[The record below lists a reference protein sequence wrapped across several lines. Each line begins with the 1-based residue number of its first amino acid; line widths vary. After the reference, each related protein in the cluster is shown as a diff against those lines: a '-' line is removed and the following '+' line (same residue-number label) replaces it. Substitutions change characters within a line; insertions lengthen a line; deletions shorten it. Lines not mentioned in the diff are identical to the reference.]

1 MPKALEHFD
10 KRDSTEDHIYMRR
23 VHYWPIVL
31 ILSFLSPLLV
41 MGQNKTLFEGY
52 YSVLANGTH
61 VGYYIQRYEI
71 DPKKKEFIS
80 TSFLRT
86 NAIGGNISESLKA
99 YASDTLKPIRYQYT
113 SLQGKEAKTID
124 ANVRKNKRGQN
135 VLQLKTSDN
144 GKLIVSEKPL
154 KEGVFFSTFLIYLL
168 LQGEKGIKPGTKYE
182 FSAVAEEDGKVY
194 PGEVFIKSE
203 EMKMGV
209 NTFKTLYTFK
219 KTQFVNFIN
228 DMGESIISISP
239 ALGIEAR
246 LVADPKTATAK
257 MTVNNKSLSLLFGNL
272 PKGLENKVYTAAQK
286 TPSIGSENETSENKA
301 PQTTPKKK

>member
-1 MPKALEHFD
+1 
-10 KRDSTEDHIYMRR
+10 MRR

-31 ILSFLSPLLV
+31 ILSLLTPTLSL
-41 MGQNKTLFEGY
+41 GQNKTLFEGY
-52 YSVLANGTH
+52 YSILTNGTH
-61 VGYYIQRYEI
+61 VGYYIQRYEL

-86 NAIGGNISESLKA
+86 NALGGNISESLKA
-99 YASDTLKPIRYQYT
+99 YATETLKPIRYQYT
-113 SLQGKEAKTID
+113 SLQAKEAKTID
-124 ANVRKNKRGQN
+124 ANVRKNKRGDN

-154 KEGVFFSTFLIYLL
+154 KDGVFFSTFLIYLL
-168 LQGEKGIKPGTKYE
+168 LQGEKGIKPGVKYE
-182 FSAVAEEDGKVY
+182 FNAIAEEDGKVY

-203 EMKMGV
+203 EVKMGV

-228 DMGESIISISP
+228 DVGESIISISP

-246 LVADPKTATAK
+246 LVADPKVATAN
-257 MTVNNKSLSLLFGNL
+257 MTVNNKSLSLLFGNF
-272 PKGLENKVYTAAQK
+272 PRGLENNVY
-286 TPSIGSENETSENKA
+286 KA
-301 PQTTPKKK
+301 TQQNPPNGLEEKASQSASKEK

>member
-1 MPKALEHFD
+1 
-10 KRDSTEDHIYMRR
+10 MRR

-31 ILSFLSPLLV
+31 ILSLLTPTLSL
-41 MGQNKTLFEGY
+41 GQNKTLFEGY
-52 YSVLANGTH
+52 YSILTNGTH
-61 VGYYIQRYEI
+61 VGYYIQRYEL

-86 NAIGGNISESLKA
+86 NALGGNISESLKA
-99 YASDTLKPIRYQYT
+99 YATETLKPIRYQYT
-113 SLQGKEAKTID
+113 SLQAKEAKTID
-124 ANVRKNKRGQN
+124 ANVRKNKRGDN

-154 KEGVFFSTFLIYLL
+154 KDGVFFSTFLIYLL
-168 LQGEKGIKPGTKYE
+168 LQGEKGIKPGVKYE
-182 FSAVAEEDGKVY
+182 FNAIAEEDGKVY

-203 EMKMGV
+203 EVKMGV

-228 DMGESIISISP
+228 DVGESIISISP

-246 LVADPKTATAK
+246 LVADPKVATAN
-257 MTVNNKSLSLLFGNL
+257 MTVNNKSLSLLFGNF
-272 PKGLENKVYTAAQK
+272 PRGLENKVY
-286 TPSIGSENETSENKA
+286 KA
-301 PQTTPKKK
+301 TQQNPPNGLEDKASQSASKEK